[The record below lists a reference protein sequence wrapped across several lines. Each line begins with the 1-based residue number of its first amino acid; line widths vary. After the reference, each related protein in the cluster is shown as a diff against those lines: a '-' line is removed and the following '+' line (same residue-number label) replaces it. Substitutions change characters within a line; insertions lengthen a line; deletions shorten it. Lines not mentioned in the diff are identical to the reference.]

1 MKLKNVSMQFW
12 WRFAM
17 CVAACI
23 LFGSVAYRY
32 YGINGKFSYS
42 YYFNTASGLISEFQ
56 PAGRALTREQNTEN
70 GDFYQ
75 RVVMDPV
82 YFSVDL
88 PSAYPKADV
97 TIEYQNPYQNIVQ
110 LGLELDD
117 DDTTWNYAFEP
128 LENKFIDNSNWPV
141 VENDEY
147 VLLQREPIYESVEDF
162 LKQPPT
168 DAEVGTFLT
177 SLEFPFIDPTYQP
190 SSSGTVITTP
200 LRGRHE
206 LYTYI
211 KDETLSVEFTY
222 EDINYA
228 LGADPL
234 KINIFHAGTNV
245 LSQEWADDGQEG
257 ITGTSIGERTAAVD
271 LPGLTEGVYRIV
283 LETNDDVMFTQIT
296 SEQHKMV
303 FKGRLHLAGSPEYTK
318 SIPALNIQPTTVVSD
333 ADFLTLTPKHRYGLG
348 TIEFYNTPLDLK
360 RENTPFEWRNPIAQ
374 YKHSFT
380 VPANDVEIIT
390 TGIMALSEEAW
401 FDPLFGFLP
410 LSQYTEET
418 NLDYIITGKYDYPER
433 IRGWTTATATFD
445 LTKAYR
451 ADPTRL
457 DFILSADGLDEVPHG
472 LKVRAIHITAYK
484 EPITL
489 SSFWP
494 RVKKRLGN

>member
-1 MKLKNVSMQFW
+1 MKLGKVSMQSW
-12 WRFAM
+12 WRFIM
-17 CVAACI
+17 CSVACI
-23 LFGSVAYRY
+23 IFGWIAYRY
-32 YGINGKFSYS
+32 YGVNGEFSYS
-42 YYFNTASGLISEFQ
+42 YYFNTPSALISEFE
-56 PAGRALTREQNTEN
+56 PAGRALSREQNTEN

-88 PSAYPKADV
+88 PSAYPTADV

-117 DDTTWNYAFEP
+117 DDATWNYAFEP
-128 LENKFIDNSNWPV
+128 LENKFIDNSNWPTI
-141 VENDEY
+141 ENDKY
-147 VLLQREPIYESVEDF
+147 VLLQREPTYESVDDF
-162 LKQPPT
+162 LDQPPT
-168 DAEVGTFLT
+168 ESEVGTFLT

-190 SSSGTVITTP
+190 SPAGTTITTP

-211 KDETLSVEFTY
+211 KDETLSIEFSY
-222 EDINYA
+222 HDINYA

-234 KINIFHAGTNV
+234 KINVFHAGTNV
-245 LSQEWADDGQEG
+245 FSQEWGDDGQEG
-257 ITGTSIGERTAAVD
+257 ITGASQGQNTAQVMM
-271 LPGLTEGVYRIV
+271 PGLAEGVYRIV
-283 LETNDDVMFTQIT
+283 LEANDDIMFTKIE
-296 SEQHKMV
+296 SDQHKMV

-318 SIPALNIQPTTVVSD
+318 SIPDLYTDATTVVSD

-348 TIEFYNTPLDLK
+348 TVEFYNVPLELK
-360 RENTPFEWRNPIAQ
+360 RENTPFEWRNPIAR
-374 YKHSFT
+374 YKHSFV
-380 VPANDVEIIT
+380 VPMNDVEIIT

-410 LSQYTEET
+410 LSQYTDET
-418 NLDYIITGKYDYPER
+418 KLDYIITGKYSYPER

-451 ADPTRL
+451 EDPTKL
-457 DFILSADGLDEVPHG
+457 DFILSADGIDEVPHG
-472 LKVRAIHITAYK
+472 LKVRAIHITARK

-489 SSFWP
+489 GSFLP
-494 RVKKRLGN
+494 RLKKKFID